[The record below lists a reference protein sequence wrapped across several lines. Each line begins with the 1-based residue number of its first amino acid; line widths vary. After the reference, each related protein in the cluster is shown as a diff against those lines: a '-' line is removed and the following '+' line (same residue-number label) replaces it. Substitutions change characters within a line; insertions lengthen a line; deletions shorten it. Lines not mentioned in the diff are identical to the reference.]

1 MDTDELTDTQ
11 KHLIHAGIDVRT
23 ADWPDELTEDEP
35 EDDLD
40 ERLDWYEQQ
49 RQVAEGVEKVLE
61 SEEEG
66 PEEEEGENAEEET
79 LSSDEVQEQKRR
91 QLSYGV

>member
-1 MDTDELTDTQ
+1 MDIDELTDTQ
-11 KHLIHAGIDVRT
+11 KHLIHAGIDIRT

-40 ERLDWYEQQ
+40 ERLSWYEEQ
-49 RQVAEGVEKVLE
+49 RQVVEGVKKVLASEEGE
-61 SEEEG
+61 SEEEEG
-66 PEEEEGENAEEET
+66 KNTEEEPP
-79 LSSDEVQEQKRR
+79 SSDEVREQKRR

>member
-40 ERLDWYEQQ
+40 ERLSWYEKQ
-49 RQVAEGVEKVLE
+49 RQVAEGVEKVLKF
-61 SEEEG
+61 EEEG
-66 PEEEEGENAEEET
+66 P
-79 LSSDEVQEQKRR
+79 SDDEVREQKRR

>member
-11 KHLIHAGIDVRT
+11 KRLIHAGIDVRT

-40 ERLDWYEQQ
+40 ERLDWYEEQ

-66 PEEEEGENAEEET
+66 PEEEGGENAEEET